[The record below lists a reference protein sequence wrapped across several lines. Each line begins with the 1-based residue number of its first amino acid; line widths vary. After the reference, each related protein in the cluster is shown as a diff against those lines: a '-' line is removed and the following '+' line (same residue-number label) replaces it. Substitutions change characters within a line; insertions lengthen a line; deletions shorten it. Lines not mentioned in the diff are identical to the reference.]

1 MNTSDVIE
9 KLRQVI
15 IYHGLPQT
23 DMALY
28 GVTCPYCGKSD
39 RLRKLDPP
47 LSLTSLSD
55 TEASVYADLYERLA
69 TQETSLGVCKF
80 CLNIVNLAK
89 NGIATALQ
97 T

>member
-1 MNTSDVIE
+1 MKTSDAIE
-9 KLRQVI
+9 EFRQFI

-47 LSLTSLSD
+47 GSLASLSQRD
-55 TEASVYADLYERLA
+55 VSVYESLYGQIAGR
-69 TQETSLGVCKF
+69 ETSLGVCKF
-80 CLNIVNLAK
+80 CLNIVDLSE
-89 NGIATALQ
+89 NGIATPPH